1 MSNKELLGKY
11 PFDINARVTIQ
22 LGRESISSS
31 VIAFSELVKNSYDA
45 DAEDVNIIF
54 SEDVENGSITI
65 EDNGNGMSLDILL
78 SRWLLIGT
86 ANKRGDDL
94 SRSKKRALTGAKGLG
109 RLGIDRLCEKLI
121 LQTKTAEM
129 NELLELHVDWGRFE
143 EEGHSLSDIEHDL
156 FGVRQNRETAEAFKF
171 GETGV
176 SGTRVILQGV
186 KDEWNEELID
196 ELAKELSLL
205 VSPFG
210 GVNDFKIKIHA
221 FDKIIQTVD
230 PSPILDGAL
239 WKLDAEI
246 DMAGNASASLCSEF
260 YDENIQMDS
269 VPWAEWLKGRGH
281 LPNCGP
287 VTLSLYYLP
296 YKPEVLERIDY
307 TRKDFRGFM
316 DLNQGVRI
324 YRDHFRVKPY
334 GDPNSKGDW
343 LNLTFRKIASPGGIA
358 QGGWKVG
365 ANQLIGAVFIGRKGN
380 ALLADQTNREGLQE
394 GLAFSDLQ
402 AAILKFVDFFEFEA
416 HRSAKK
422 RGIGQLKEELRT
434 NAEESRN
441 TAKQSIAEANKITK
455 TLETESDTDGR
466 ASHIND
472 LKAKMEVAKK
482 ALRKSEEDG
491 NAYERM
497 LKDELRALDEE
508 KNTLS
513 NLASL
518 GILSVTFSHEA
529 LEHCNLAATNAKRL
543 KKNYE
548 DGLFQLLS
556 DQSEKF
562 LQNIKVIVNSTK
574 FIRNF
579 SKFAL
584 GNVRPDKR
592 KMNRKLRLNQV
603 IAEVF
608 EAMAQSL
615 GEKKINF
622 DLSNV
627 PTEIAPITGFEID
640 WESTLIN
647 LIANSIQALSH
658 AKGGRDRLIRVNLM
672 QTDTHVQLLFS
683 DSGCGLETGIEER
696 IFEPKFSTR
705 RDFKGNV
712 VGTGMGLSIVRTFV
726 EEHSSGSIITRS
738 PCDIGGA
745 EFEISVPRS
754 DVKIERD
761 S

>member
-1 MSNKELLGKY
+1 MSDKELLGKY

-45 DAEDVNIIF
+45 DAEDVNITF
-54 SEDVENGSITI
+54 SKEPTNGIITI
-65 EDNGNGMSLDILL
+65 EDNGNGMSLSVLL
-78 SRWLLIGT
+78 RRWLLIGT
-86 ANKRGDDL
+86 DNKRGDDL

-121 LQTKTAEM
+121 LQTKTADM
-129 NELLELHVDWGRFE
+129 KDLLELHVDWGRFE
-143 EEGHSLSDIEHDL
+143 EDGHSLSDIEHDL
-156 FGVRQNRETAEAFKF
+156 YRVSQNSENVNSFKF
-171 GETGV
+171 CESSV

-210 GVNDFKIKIHA
+210 GVNDFKIRIHA
-221 FDKIIQTVD
+221 FNKTIQTVD

-246 DMAGNASASLCSEF
+246 DAKGDVSASLYSKF
-260 YDENIQMDS
+260 FDEDIKMDP
-269 VPWAEWLKGRGH
+269 VPWAQWLKGRGS
-281 LPNCGP
+281 LPDCGP
-287 VTLSLYYLP
+287 VKLSLYYLP
-296 YKPEVLERIDY
+296 QVPEVLERIDY
-307 TRKDFRGFM
+307 TRKNFRGFM
-316 DLNQGVRI
+316 ALNQGVRI

-343 LNLTFRKIASPGGIA
+343 LNLAFRRISSPGGIS
-358 QGGWKVG
+358 QGGWKV
-365 ANQLIGAVFIGRKGN
+365 APNQLIGAVFIGRKEN
-380 ALLADQTNREGLQE
+380 SLLEDQTNREGLQE
-394 GLAFSDLQ
+394 GTAFSDLQ
-402 AAILKFVDFFEFEA
+402 AAVLKFVDFFEYEA
-416 HRSAKK
+416 HRSAEK
-422 RGIGQLKEELRT
+422 RGIGQLKEELRKS
-434 NAEESRN
+434 AESSRN
-441 TAKQSIAEANKITK
+441 VAKQSIAEADKITK
-455 TLETESDTDGR
+455 TLETKSGAEDRDKN
-466 ASHIND
+466 INE
-472 LKAKMEVAKK
+472 LKIKMEAAKK

-491 NAYERM
+491 NAYENL
-497 LKDELRALDEE
+497 LKDELKALDDE

-529 LEHCNLAATNAKRL
+529 LEHCNLAAANAKRL

-592 KMNRKLRLNQV
+592 RMNKNLRLNAV
-603 IAEVF
+603 IEEVF

-622 DLSNV
+622 DLSDV
-627 PTEIAPITGFEID
+627 PSEIAPIRGFEID

-658 AKGGRDRLIRVNLM
+658 VKGGRDRLIRVTLM
-672 QTDTHVQLLFS
+672 QTDTHIRLDFS
-683 DSGCGLETGIEER
+683 DSGCGFEAGIEAR

-705 RDFKGNV
+705 RDLQGNV

-726 EEHSSGSIITRS
+726 EDHSSGSIIASS

-745 EFEISVPRS
+745 RFEISVPRS
-754 DVKIERD
+754 DVKI
-761 S
+761 